1 MKLIALMSLL
11 SPLVACAADG
21 TNACSTADSHV
32 GQRACLVSISE
43 KVGAQLAQ
51 VEVDSLGRIDHWNED
66 ANYRAKSRKALVI
79 SNAAFRKYR
88 TSQCGLMHSLAAG
101 GNGATDAQLECSIE
115 LTNQRIS
122 QLESSVLRLERR

>member
-1 MKLIALMSLL
+1 MKLIALIIFLL
-11 SPLVACAADG
+11 PLIACATDN
-21 TNACSTADSHV
+21 TSACSAGNSHA
-32 GQRACLVSISE
+32 GQRACLISMSE
-43 KVGAQLAQ
+43 KVGAQLAR
-51 VEVDSLGRIDHWNED
+51 VEVESLGRIDHWDED
-66 ANYRAKSRKALVI
+66 ASFRAKSKKALVN

-101 GNGATDAQLECSIE
+101 GNGATDMQLECSIE